1 MIDMD
6 IISQRFIVLQSSVII
21 SAKVDKSV
29 KKWKKE
35 WKKRMKKKMIE

>member
-6 IISQRFIVLQSSVII
+6 IISQRLIVLQSSVII

-29 KKWKKE
+29 KKWKK
-35 WKKRMKKKMIE
+35 RMKKKMIE